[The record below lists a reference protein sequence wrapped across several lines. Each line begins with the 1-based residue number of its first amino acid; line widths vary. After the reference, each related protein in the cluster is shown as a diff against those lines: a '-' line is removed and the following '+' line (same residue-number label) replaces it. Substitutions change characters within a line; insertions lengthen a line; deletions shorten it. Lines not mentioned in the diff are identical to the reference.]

1 MKRGGVFT
9 KRFFRLLSV
18 RVENAPDEGYSLDL
32 VAEGAYAGHTYGSGD
47 AWVSRPC
54 TRTALSSSVTVD
66 RAARSLSV
74 PPAWAGSALQFF
86 STLLPSLLVEG
97 LLLLAFGFSWKQNK
111 TPFLLVNFSTQGAL
125 ALSCSVSAVQNGVS
139 FWSFFLLLPA
149 EAVIALAEAGLYTRL
164 LTGRSKRRAFAYRSH
179 RLRRL
184 HRSGPSGV
192 SWSPSHDTERN
203 FSPWKLKNSIMTI
216 PLWRIL
222 LPPCSPVRRSKT
234 AFG

>member
-47 AWVSRPC
+47 AWVSCPC

-74 PPAWAGSALQFF
+74 PPAWAGYALQFF

-97 LLLLAFGFSWKQNK
+97 LLLLASGFSWKQNAVSAGESFYPRGAGRVLFRQRRAK
-111 TPFLLVNFSTQGAL
+111 RRQLLVLFPAAPRRGGHRPGGGGPVYPPAHRPLQAPRFAYGLTANA
-125 ALSCSVSAVQNGVS
+125 ASAGPG
-139 FWSFFLLLPA
+139 LLPT
-149 EAVIALAEAGLYTRL
+149 EPVWR
-164 LTGRSKRRAFAYRSH
+164 FV
-179 RLRRL
+179 
-184 HRSGPSGV
+184 V
-192 SWSPSHDTERN
+192 SIS
-203 FSPWKLKNSIMTI
+203 
-216 PLWRIL
+216 
-222 LPPCSPVRRSKT
+222 
-234 AFG
+234 